1 MKNLNQI
8 PQDQLAGLKDIH
20 LPPQPGWWPPALGWW
35 LVAILL
41 LTIIIFSLRKWRQRQ
56 TRLRPIKLALKEL
69 KTLDFTVTDANQ
81 RQLLLQQISALIR
94 RFSLAFF
101 QEKEIADLCGQP
113 WLDFLCENSGT
124 VDRVALRKTF
134 APLLL
139 GPYAPTC
146 DVDLKAL
153 EKAVETWFINLRRRK
168 FKPVTSIKPVT
179 TKHKNTPAAK
189 GEIS

>member
-8 PQDQLAGLKDIH
+8 PQDPLAGLKDIH
-20 LPPQPGWWPPALGWW
+20 LPPQPGWWPPAFGWW

-41 LTIIIFSLRKWRQRQ
+41 LAIIIFLLQKWRRRQ
-56 TRLRPIKLALKEL
+56 ARLRPIKLALKEL
-69 KTLDFTVTDANQ
+69 KTLDFTVTDASQ

-101 QEKEIADLCGQP
+101 PEKEIAVLCGQP

-134 APLLL
+134 ASLTL

-146 DVDLKAL
+146 EVELKAL
-153 EKAVETWFINLRRRK
+153 EKTVETWFKNLRKLK
-168 FKPVTSIKPVT
+168 FKPAT
-179 TKHKNTPAAK
+179 TKPKNQPAAK
-189 GEIS
+189 GENS

>member
-8 PQDQLAGLKDIH
+8 PQDPLAGLKDIH
-20 LPPQPGWWPPALGWW
+20 LPPQPSWWPPAWGWW

-41 LTIIIFSLRKWRQRQ
+41 LAIIIFLLQKWRQRQ
-56 TRLRPIKLALKEL
+56 TRLRPINLALKEL
-69 KTLDFTVTDANQ
+69 KTFDFTVTDATQ
-81 RQLLLQQISALIR
+81 RQLLLQQVSALMR

-101 QEKEIADLCGQP
+101 REKEIADLCGRP

-134 APLLL
+134 APLMF

-146 DVDLKAL
+146 DVNLKDL
-153 EKAVETWFINLRRRK
+153 EKAVEMWFRNLRKQKLRPVAASRK
-168 FKPVTSIKPVT
+168 
-179 TKHKNTPAAK
+179 NQPAAR